1 LKLISL
7 LLLVVTL
14 LYGETELKIAT
25 YNVENL
31 FDLEKKGYKY
41 KEYKP
46 YGKSLWNKKNYKIK
60 LNNISKI
67 IVDIN
72 ADIIALQ
79 EIHSLQALKD
89 LRATL
94 KQQGLYYQY
103 YSIAN
108 KKSTAINV
116 AMLSKIPFIYSK
128 ELAVTYSFKY
138 RNIQE
143 TKFKVNSKYFYIF
156 NNHWKAKSGPESMRI
171 TSAKILKKRIS
182 QIGYDKNIILLGD
195 FNSHYKEN
203 KIFIRNR
210 RHNDTNGK
218 TGINDVLKSKH
229 QNQSANEVKYT
240 KNSFYNLWYD
250 TKEKNRYSYIY
261 RGKKEALDN
270 ILISQSLLDSKNM
283 YYKHSSI
290 KNLSLNYMFYKK
302 KNIYKWKVS
311 NGKIKKHK
319 GKGYSDH
326 LPVIAKFII
335 NHANSNL
342 KCNIYKN

>member
-1 LKLISL
+1 M
-7 LLLVVTL
+7 
-14 LYGETELKIAT
+14 KIAT

-67 IVDIN
+67 IIDIDAN
-72 ADIIALQ
+72 IIALQ

-89 LRATL
+89 LRLTL
-94 KQQGLYYQY
+94 KQKGLYYQY
-103 YSIAN
+103 YSIAD
-108 KKSTAINV
+108 KKSTAIKV
-116 AMLSKIPFIYSK
+116 AILSKIPFVYSK
-128 ELAVTYSFKY
+128 ELAVTSSYKY

-143 TKFKVNSKYFYIF
+143 TKFRVNKKDLYIF

-171 TSAKILKKRIS
+171 TSAKVLKKRIS
-182 QIGYDKNIILLGD
+182 KIGYDKNIILLGD
-195 FNSHYKEN
+195 FNSHYEEN
-203 KIFIRNR
+203 KIFIRKR
-210 RHNDTNGK
+210 KHNDTNGK

-229 QNQSANEVKYT
+229 QNLEASQVKYT

-250 TKEKNRYSYIY
+250 TQKENRYSYIF

-270 ILISQSLLDSKNM
+270 ILISQSLLNKKDM
-283 YYKHSSI
+283 YYKEDSI
-290 KNLSLNYMFYKK
+290 KNLSLDYMFYKK
-302 KNIYKWKVS
+302 KYPYRWKVS
-311 NGKIKKHK
+311 NGRVKKHK

-326 LPVIAKFII
+326 LPVIAEFVIK
-335 NHANSNL
+335 
-342 KCNIYKN
+342 